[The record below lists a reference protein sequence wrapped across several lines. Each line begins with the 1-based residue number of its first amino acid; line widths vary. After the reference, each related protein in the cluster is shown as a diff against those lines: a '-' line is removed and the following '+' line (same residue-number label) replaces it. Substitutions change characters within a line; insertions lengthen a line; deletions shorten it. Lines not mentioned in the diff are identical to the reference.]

1 MKYLIFAL
9 CCFASVAKAQNNTD
23 NKRYKKVHQR
33 AIMADSHNDL
43 LTASIEKNLRID
55 QDLRGKTHSDLQRFK
70 DAGVDVQIFSV
81 WCDGDK
87 KQPYAWANREIDTL
101 YAVAARNPDK
111 IQIVQGFTDI
121 KKAIKKNK
129 LAALFGV
136 EGGHMIE
143 GDLNKLEALYN
154 RGVRYMTLTWN
165 NSTEWATSAMKES
178 SLSDSVKSALN
189 NSNQQAQNIGL
200 TPFGKQVVKK
210 MNDLGMMVDL
220 SHVGEKTF
228 WDAIQTTTKPVLVSH
243 SNAYTLCPVFRNLKD
258 DQIDAVGKN
267 GGVIQLNFYSAFI
280 DSSFKKREKV
290 FLLNKQAKIDSLVA
304 TGMQKEY
311 AQSMIVDMYKEESI
325 AIQPPMEMLLEH
337 LDYIVNRIGVDHVG
351 MGSDFDGISA
361 SPKELTDVTSYPLI
375 TKALLERGYSKK
387 DVYKIMGGNLLRVM
401 KAQHH

>member
-9 CCFASVAKAQNNTD
+9 CCFVSVAKAQNNND

-43 LTASIEKNLRID
+43 LTASIEKKLRIE
-55 QDLRGKTHSDLQRFK
+55 QYLSGKTHSDLQRFK
-70 DAGVDVQIFSV
+70 EAGVDVQIFSV
-81 WCDGDK
+81 WCDGEK

-111 IQIVQGFTDI
+111 IQIVQTFSDI
-121 KKAIKKNK
+121 KKAVRKNK

-178 SLSDSVKSALN
+178 SLSDSEKSALN
-189 NSNQQAQNIGL
+189 NSTQQTQNIGL

-210 MNDLGMMVDL
+210 MNELGMMVDL

-228 WDAIQTTTKPVLVSH
+228 WDAIQTTSKPVLVSH

-311 AQSMIVDMYKEESI
+311 AHSMIVDMYKEESI
-325 AIQPPMEMLLEH
+325 AIQPPMEMLLAH

-401 KAQHH
+401 KAQHN

>member
-9 CCFASVAKAQNNTD
+9 CCVVSVANAQKSKTIT
-23 NKRYKKVHQR
+23 RYKKVHNR

-43 LTASIEKNLRID
+43 LTASIEKNLLID
-55 QDLRGKTHSDLQRFK
+55 QDLKGKTHSDLNRFRE
-70 DAGVDVQIFSV
+70 AGVDVQIFSV
-81 WCDGDK
+81 WCDGEK

-101 YAVAARNPDK
+101 YAVAARNPEK
-111 IQIVQGFTDI
+111 IQIIQTFSDI
-121 KKAIKKNK
+121 KKAVKKNK

-143 GDLNKLEALYN
+143 GDLNKLEALYK

-165 NSTEWATSAMKES
+165 NSTEWASSAMDES
-178 SLSDSVKSALN
+178 SLVNLNKEDSNAQAPQRTMGLN
-189 NSNQQAQNIGL
+189 
-200 TPFGKQVVKK
+200 TFGKEVIKK

-228 WDAIQTTTKPVLVSH
+228 WDAIQTTTKPVLISH

-258 DQIDAVGKN
+258 EQIDAVGKN

-280 DSSFKKREKV
+280 DSSFKKREKI
-290 FLLNKQAKIDSLVA
+290 FLQNKQAKIDSLVA

-311 AQSMIVDMYKEESI
+311 AQSIIVDMYKEESI
-325 AIQPPMEMLLEH
+325 SIQPPMEMLLKH

-361 SPKELTDVTSYPLI
+361 SPKELTDVTTYPLI
-375 TKALLERGYSKK
+375 TKALLEKGYSKK

-401 KAQHH
+401 KAQHN

>member
-9 CCFASVAKAQNNTD
+9 CCVVSVANAQKSKTIT
-23 NKRYKKVHQR
+23 RYKKVHNR

-43 LTASIEKNLRID
+43 LTASIEKNLLID
-55 QDLRGKTHSDLQRFK
+55 QDLKGKTHSDLNRFRE
-70 DAGVDVQIFSV
+70 AGVDVQIFSV
-81 WCDGDK
+81 WCDGEK

-101 YAVAARNPDK
+101 YAVAARNQDK
-111 IQIVQGFTDI
+111 IQIIQSFADI
-121 KKAIKKNK
+121 KKAVKKNK

-143 GDLNKLEALYN
+143 GDLNKLEALYK

-165 NSTEWATSAMKES
+165 NSTEWASSAMDES
-178 SLSDSVKSALN
+178 SLVNLN
-189 NSNQQAQNIGL
+189 KEYTNVQAPQRTMGL
-200 TPFGKQVVKK
+200 NTFGKEVIKK

-258 DQIDAVGKN
+258 EQIDAVGKN

-280 DSSFKKREKV
+280 DSSFKKREKI
-290 FLLNKQAKIDSLVA
+290 FLQNKQAKIDSLVA

-311 AQSMIVDMYKEESI
+311 AQSIIVDMYKEESI
-325 AIQPPMEMLLEH
+325 SIQPPMEMLLKH

-361 SPKELTDVTSYPLI
+361 SPKELTDVTTYPLI
-375 TKALLERGYSKK
+375 TKALLEKGYSKK

-401 KAQHH
+401 KAQHN

>member
-9 CCFASVAKAQNNTD
+9 CCVVSVANAQKSKTIT
-23 NKRYKKVHQR
+23 RYKKVHNR

-43 LTASIEKNLRID
+43 LTASIEKNLLID
-55 QDLRGKTHSDLQRFK
+55 QDLKGKTHSDLNRFRE
-70 DAGVDVQIFSV
+70 AGVDVQIFSV
-81 WCDGDK
+81 WCDGEK

-101 YAVAARNPDK
+101 YAVAARNPEK
-111 IQIVQGFTDI
+111 IQIIQTFSDI
-121 KKAIKKNK
+121 KKAVKKNK

-143 GDLNKLEALYN
+143 GDLNKLEALYK

-165 NSTEWATSAMKES
+165 NSTEWASSAMDES
-178 SLSDSVKSALN
+178 SLVNLN
-189 NSNQQAQNIGL
+189 KEYTNAQAPQRTMGL
-200 TPFGKQVVKK
+200 NTFGKEVIKK

-258 DQIDAVGKN
+258 EQIDAVGKN

-280 DSSFKKREKV
+280 DSSFKKREKI
-290 FLLNKQAKIDSLVA
+290 FLQNKQAKIDSLVA

-311 AQSMIVDMYKEESI
+311 AQSIIVDMYKEESI
-325 AIQPPMEMLLEH
+325 SIQPPMEMLLKH

-361 SPKELTDVTSYPLI
+361 SPKELTDVTTYPLI
-375 TKALLERGYSKK
+375 TKALLEKGYSKK

-401 KAQHH
+401 KAQHN

>member
-23 NKRYKKVHQR
+23 SKRYKKVHQR

-70 DAGVDVQIFSV
+70 EAGVDVQIFSV

-101 YAVAARNPDK
+101 YAVAARNPEK
-111 IQIVQGFTDI
+111 IQIVQDFADI
-121 KKAIKKNK
+121 KKAVKKNK

-165 NSTEWATSAMKES
+165 NSTEWASSAMDES
-178 SLSDSVKSALN
+178 SLANLNKDNANALG
-189 NSNQQAQNIGL
+189 QKREKGL
-200 TPFGKQVVKK
+200 NAFGKEVIKK

-280 DSSFKKREKV
+280 DSSFKKREKA

-325 AIQPPMEMLLEH
+325 AIQPPMEMLLAH

-361 SPKELTDVTSYPLI
+361 SPKELTDVTNYPLI
-375 TKALLERGYSKK
+375 TKALLQRGYSKK

-401 KAQHH
+401 KAQHN

>member
-1 MKYLIFAL
+1 MKYLILAL
-9 CCFASVAKAQNNTD
+9 CFFVSVANAQN
-23 NKRYKKVHQR
+23 KKYKKIHQR

-43 LTASIEKNLRID
+43 LTASIEKNLLID
-55 QDLRGKTHSDLQRFK
+55 RDLTGKTHSDLQRFK
-70 DAGVDVQIFSV
+70 EAGVDVQIFSV
-81 WCDGDK
+81 WCDGNK
-87 KQPYAWANREIDTL
+87 KEPYAWANREIDTL

-111 IQIVQGFTDI
+111 IQIIQHFSEI
-121 KKAIKKNK
+121 NKAIKKKK

-143 GDLNKLEALYN
+143 GDLNKLEALYQ

-165 NSTEWATSAMKES
+165 NSTEWASSAMDES
-178 SLSDSVKSALN
+178 SLANLNKDNN
-189 NSNQQAQNIGL
+189 NSLTQSRATGL
-200 TPFGKQVVKK
+200 NDFGKQVIKK
-210 MNDLGMMVDL
+210 MNELGMMVDL

-280 DSSFKKREKV
+280 DSSFKKREKA
-290 FLLNKQAKIDSLVA
+290 FLQNKQAKIDSLIA

-311 AQSMIVDMYKEESI
+311 AQSMIVDMHKEESI
-325 AIQPPMEMLLEH
+325 AIQPPMEMLLKH

-361 SPKELTDVTSYPLI
+361 SPRELTDVTSYPLI

-387 DVYKIMGGNLLRVM
+387 DVYKIMGGNLMRVM
-401 KAQHH
+401 KAQLN